1 MAQALPLIL
10 VGLVIAYGGVA
21 ELMIWLRSRSRLR
34 RVTTVIVGLHESIAV
49 NPGGRGWSPVFRF
62 TTAEGQVVEA
72 ISSAWTF
79 LKPTVGTRIPV
90 TYDPVDSQRGT
101 GRVQI
106 FKLILAPLVIVFG
119 VGLAIF
125 GLTFLSI
132 IPRAPPAGMCRG
144 FGSTEQAVP
153 VG

>member
-1 MAQALPLIL
+1 MAKALPLIL

-34 RVTTVIVGLHESIAV
+34 RVTAVIVGLHESIAV

-79 LKPTVGTRIPV
+79 LKPKVGTHIPV
-90 TYDPVDSQRGT
+90 TSDLVDPQRSAERIG
-101 GRVQI
+101 VQI
-106 FKLILAPLVIVFG
+106 FKLILSPLVIAFG

-125 GLTFLSI
+125 GLTFL
-132 IPRAPPAGMCRG
+132 
-144 FGSTEQAVP
+144 
-153 VG
+153 